1 MRNMKKFNKPTV
13 VVASLEFHRHPRAQ
27 KILKTLAE
35 GGFNVEAW
43 AARDVKIRFR
53 LLRAL
58 IRYFTAMCSLVL
70 KNADIFW
77 IENVPDIVYLP
88 LLLKKSKYVYDRR
101 SPWAL
106 EIKSEFKN
114 EIFKKIAEVIERALM
129 KRASALVAVSKGLAC
144 EVSPYDKLVEVIP
157 NYPESSMSNLIV
169 RDLRTE
175 FNISPSTK
183 ILIYLGKLSY
193 IEGADLL
200 PKIAKVLEKEDA
212 ELWILGDGPLAD
224 IIRKTSEKYVN
235 TRWFGWVPHR
245 EVPNYIMASDIG
257 IVPRH
262 KNRYKIMYSYE
273 GIHKISEYFLFGKP
287 VIASE
292 IAPSRYYLVVK
303 EEELP
308 NAVVRAV
315 RNDLI
320 LPKPPRL
327 TWERYC
333 RSKVL
338 DVVEKV
344 LADG

>member
-1 MRNMKKFNKPTV
+1 M
-13 VVASLEFHRHPRAQ
+13 EFHRHPRAQ
-27 KILKTLAE
+27 KIFKALAE
-35 GGFNVEAW
+35 EGFNVEAW
-43 AARDVKIRFR
+43 EARDIKIRFR
-53 LLRAL
+53 VLRAL

-70 KNADIFW
+70 KKGDIFW

-88 LLLKKSKYVYDRR
+88 LLFKKCKYIYDRR

-114 EIFKKIAEVIERALM
+114 EILKKIAEVTERALM
-129 KRASALVAVSKGLAC
+129 KKASALVTVSKGLAC
-144 EVSPYDKLVEVIP
+144 EVSSFDKFLEVIP
-157 NYPESSMSNLIV
+157 NYPEIDMVNFITK
-169 RDLRTE
+169 DLRKE
-175 FNISPSTK
+175 FNISSSKK
-183 ILIYLGKLSY
+183 ILIFLGKLSY

-200 PKIAKVLEKEDA
+200 PKIARALEKEDA
-212 ELWILGDGPLAD
+212 ELWVLGDGPLANV
-224 IIRKTSEKYVN
+224 IRKTSEKYVN

-245 EVPNYIMASDIG
+245 EVPNYIVASDIG

-262 KNRYKIMYSYE
+262 KNRYRIMYSYE

-308 NAVVRAV
+308 STVVKAV
-315 RNDLI
+315 RNELV

-327 TWERYC
+327 TWEQYC
-333 RSKVL
+333 RDKVL
-338 DVVEKV
+338 DVVRRV